1 MQFGPIRC
9 RDPYTR
15 SVTSKMEIPG
25 KTPGDR
31 ADAGLAEALYAL
43 LSAMLR
49 HRPREMSM
57 TSSSTLA
64 ALLSD
69 GPMRVTALA
78 VRQGVTQPTMTTLVH
93 TLERDGLVVRLPD
106 PADGRASLVQL
117 TDSGAQ
123 LVRDRRRQY
132 AEVAAGYVRMLP
144 DDQRRSLEAALPA
157 IRTLEALMRDDPPL
171 PASQH
176 NHENL

>member
-1 MQFGPIRC
+1 M
-9 RDPYTR
+9 
-15 SVTSKMEIPG
+15 TSEMEIPG
-25 KTPGDR
+25 KTLGAA
-31 ADAGLAEALYAL
+31 ADAELAETLYAL

-78 VRQGVTQPTMTTLVH
+78 ARQGVTQPTMTTLVH
-93 TLERDGLVVRLPD
+93 SLERDGLVVRMPD
-106 PADGRASLVQL
+106 PADGRATLVRL
-117 TDSGAQ
+117 TDAGAE

-132 AEVAAGYVRMLP
+132 AEVVAGYVRMLP
-144 DDQRRSLEAALPA
+144 DGRRRSLDEALPA
-157 IRTLEALMRDDPPL
+157 IRALETLMRGDP
-171 PASQH
+171 A
-176 NHENL
+176 

>member
-1 MQFGPIRC
+1 M
-9 RDPYTR
+9 
-15 SVTSKMEIPG
+15 PG
-25 KTPGDR
+25 KTLGAA
-31 ADAGLAEALYAL
+31 ADAELAETLYAL

-78 VRQGVTQPTMTTLVH
+78 ARQGVTQPTMTTLVH
-93 TLERDGLVVRLPD
+93 SLERDGLVVRMPD
-106 PADGRASLVQL
+106 PADGRATLVRL
-117 TDSGAQ
+117 TDAGAE

-132 AEVAAGYVRMLP
+132 AEVVAGYVRMLP
-144 DDQRRSLEAALPA
+144 DGRRRSLDEALPA
-157 IRTLEALMRDDPPL
+157 IRALETLMRGDP
-171 PASQH
+171 A
-176 NHENL
+176 